1 MFKRIPKIRQNS
13 TQMLVTFIF
22 RELFIRITAIQQ
34 KICTKFFF
42 LKFID
47 RICWPISAFLST
59 EVSKLCDRN
68 TSDESINLVA
78 DMNDF
83 GKRET
88 FDVDIRI
95 SSL

>member
-13 TQMLVTFIF
+13 TQMLVTFTF
-22 RELFIRITAIQQ
+22 RELFIRITASQQ
-34 KICTKFFF
+34 KICINFFF

-47 RICWPISAFLST
+47 RIRWPISAFLST
-59 EVSKLCDRN
+59 EASKLCDRN
-68 TSDESINLVA
+68 TYDKSINLVA

-88 FDVDIRI
+88 FDADIRI